1 MSLRARCSRLRM
13 GTSFLSI
20 LCLAVCLSPTLVSAQ
35 GTGGRILGRVS
46 DPSGAV
52 LATVKII
59 ATNDATGVTHD
70 TNSSDSGDYVFPD
83 LPVGTYSLT
92 FDLKGFK
99 KAVRHA
105 VTLDVNQV
113 ITLNMTLQLG
123 ATQEVVDVTSE
134 APLVETSSTQLGTVV
149 NDRAIVQLP
158 LNERDTYQFLSLQP
172 GVQSQVGADLY
183 YGGGS
188 TGSVSVNGGRGRA
201 NNFSVNGGD
210 ANDMFAN
217 LPTVQPSPDSVE
229 EFRILTN
236 GFDAEY
242 GRNSGSVVNVVTKSG
257 TNQFHGDL
265 YEFNRNRPLNAKGYL
280 DPTKEAFI
288 LNQFGATIGGPIK
301 KDRTFF
307 FGSYDGRRRI
317 RGVSSGTVSV
327 PSMLET
333 GGNFS
338 GTPYGAFSGGI
349 PSGTVGNPT
358 PNANLFV
365 AQVLD
370 GRMDHS
376 PGGQTCDAALGLAP
390 NGIAALPQQPVPTD
404 PTGKQLYIPW
414 SEVFP
419 NNVIPYP
426 CQDPVAADLMAKYVT
441 PYVPQAVNG
450 QLVTLGSE
458 RDRQDQG
465 TFRFDHRINDK
476 QNFSAYYYLTDETDF
491 NPFNTFQ
498 AAGANM
504 PGFGDTIKQRFQQ
517 YNLSHTWTISNS
529 LVNEARFTYMRE
541 AQGTFG
547 HSQHTDLV
555 TNSCTNPDI
564 QSFCF
569 TGTSDSSAVPSL
581 SRLGISPGLGPQREG
596 VPDIAISGGFTI
608 GNNFEGEIPQI
619 GNSFQWTDSITKVK
633 GNHTFKFGAD
643 ARRMRF
649 DQHLYFEVS
658 GYYNYFG
665 TGTNAVGFS
674 DQYAT
679 YLLGLPD
686 QYQQG
691 AAQVENVRETSIYT
705 FAQDSW
711 KLRPNLTLNYGL
723 RWEFNS
729 PLNDIGHHVQTFRAG
744 QNSTVYPC
752 QLSPYSQ
759 QYFANLGFPGE
770 DCNSAGVVPTGLVV
784 PGDKGIPPGLTQT
797 YYKAFAPRIGVAWS
811 PGKSGKTSFRAGWGM
826 FYNPIEQLVL
836 EQFSAE
842 PPFGGSTLI
851 FGTLFNTPFY
861 AQSNFQDPNAF
872 DLPNGQPGG
881 EFGGI
886 YNPKPNNPVDW
897 SIFRP
902 ILLFGEFQPHMRT
915 QYSDQYN
922 FTIQRE
928 LARNLVLQVGF
939 VGSQGHRL
947 LATTD
952 LNRSTP
958 QTCLDIIS
966 IAGANPS
973 NVTSFGSQASCGP
986 FLEDNQY
993 SVTVPAGFPG
1003 KTGAGFTLP
1012 NGTVLSNAT
1021 QQNVQFVGIRPYSSP
1036 NCNPATGVGCPP
1048 DQIPVF
1054 SNIFAQDTIANSSY
1068 NSLQFDLEK
1077 RFSNGLQMQAAY
1089 TYSKSLDQA
1098 SSFEDLLNPFN
1109 PRASRSLSLYDAR
1122 QRFVLS
1128 YVYQLPVPK
1137 YSGFKGQLLD
1147 GWEISGITQFQSGF
1161 PVHIQDGNDHELTSS
1176 IDFSA
1181 AGTPDLIA
1189 PFHKLDPRS
1198 SPNHLVFD
1206 PTSFADPALGNF
1218 GTAKRT
1224 ICCGPGLNNSDFSV
1238 QKGFPISETKRFEF
1252 RWDIFNIANHTHFFN
1267 IDANIT
1273 DGTNFGTAR
1282 KVADPRLMQLALK
1295 FYF

>member
-1 MSLRARCSRLRM
+1 MKVLLARLQLRCIVLVI
-13 GTSFLSI
+13 LSMMAAAG
-20 LCLAVCLSPTLVSAQ
+20 LLAQS
-35 GTGGRILGRVS
+35 TGGRIVGRVA
-46 DPSGAV
+46 DPTGAV
-52 LATVKII
+52 LSGVKVTL
-59 ATNDATGVTHD
+59 TNVATGVAHD
-70 TNSSDSGDYVFPD
+70 TSTNSSGE
-83 LPVGTYSLT
+83 YSFIEVTPGEYQIEFALA
-92 FDLKGFK
+92 GFK
-99 KAVRHA
+99 KNLQKSVTIEVNGV
-105 VTLDVNQV
+105 VTLN
-113 ITLNMTLQLG
+113 TTLQVG
-123 ATQEVVDVTSE
+123 GSQETVEVTSE
-134 APLVETSSTQLGTVV
+134 APLVDTTSTQLGTVV

-172 GVQSQVGADLY
+172 GVQSQVNADLY

-265 YEFNRNRPLNAKGYL
+265 YEFHRNRPLNAKNYL
-280 DPTKEAFI
+280 DPVKEPFI

-307 FGSYDGRRRI
+307 FGSYDGRRRVH
-317 RGVSSGTVSV
+317 GVSSGTVSV
-327 PSMLET
+327 PTLAET
-333 GGNFS
+333 TGDFS
-338 GTPYGAFSGGI
+338 ANGKFSGGI
-349 PSGTVGNPT
+349 TNP
-358 PNANLFV
+358 FV

-370 GRMDHS
+370 GR
-376 PGGQTCDAALGLAP
+376 PGCDAALGVASVA
-390 NGIAALPQQPVPTD
+390 GLPADPVS
-404 PTGKQLYIPW
+404 GQIPW
-414 SEVFP
+414 NSVFP
-419 NNVIPYP
+419 NSVIPSA
-426 CQDPVAADLMAKYVT
+426 CQDPVAADLMNQYVT
-441 PYVPQAVNG
+441 PYVGQAVNG
-450 QLVTLGSE
+450 KLVTVLSE
-458 RDRQDQG
+458 HDRQDQG

-491 NPFNTFQ
+491 NPFNNFQ
-498 AAGANM
+498 AAGANL

-517 YNLSHTWTISNS
+517 YNLSHSWTITNS
-529 LVNEARFTYMRE
+529 LINEARFTYMRE
-541 AQGTFG
+541 AQRTFG
-547 HSQHTDLV
+547 HSQHTNLV
-555 TNSCTNPDI
+555 TNSCKSSAAQP
-564 QSFCF
+564 FCF
-569 TGTSDSSAVPSL
+569 TGVSDSSAVPAL
-581 SRLGISPGLGPQREG
+581 PRLGITPGLGPNHEG

-608 GNNFEGEIPQI
+608 GNNFEGEIPQV
-619 GNSFQWTDSITKVK
+619 GNSFQWTDSITKVM

-649 DQHLYFEVS
+649 DQHLYFEVN
-658 GYYNYFG
+658 GYFNYFG
-665 TGTNAVGFS
+665 TGVNSVRSTDLYPN
-674 DQYAT
+674 

-691 AAQVENVRETSIYT
+691 AAQVENVRETSFYT

-711 KLRPNLTLNYGL
+711 KVRPNLTLNYGL

-752 QLSPYSQ
+752 QLSAYSV
-759 QYFANLGFPGE
+759 QYFRTQYGVANP
-770 DCNSAGVVPTGLVV
+770 DCNNTGVVPTGLVV
-784 PGDKGIPPGLTQT
+784 PGDKGVPSGLTQT
-797 YYKAFAPRIGVAWS
+797 YYNAFAPRIGIAWS
-811 PGKSGKTSFRAGWGM
+811 PGKSGKTSIRAGWGM

-851 FGTLFNTPFY
+851 FGTLFNTPYY
-861 AQSNFQDPNAF
+861 AQSNFQYPNAF
-872 DLPNGQPGG
+872 NPQGG
-881 EFGGI
+881 EFTGI
-886 YNPKPNNPVDW
+886 QNPKPGQPVDW
-897 SIFRP
+897 ASFRP

-928 LARNLVLQVGF
+928 LAKNLVLQLGY

-952 LNRSTP
+952 LNRATP
-958 QTCLDIIS
+958 QTCLDIMS
-966 IAGANPS
+966 IANAGG
-973 NVTSFGSQASCGP
+973 NVTSFNSPATCGP

-993 SVTVPAGFPG
+993 SVTVPNGFP
-1003 KTGAGFTLP
+1003 FHLP
-1012 NGTVLSNAT
+1012 NGQVVTGTGQTLN
-1021 QQNVQFVGIRPYSSP
+1021 FVGIRPYSSP
-1036 NCNPATGVGCPP
+1036 SCQLDGTTCPA

-1068 NSLQFDLEK
+1068 NSLQADLEK
-1077 RFSNGLQMQAAY
+1077 RFSNGLQFQAAY
-1089 TYSKSLDQA
+1089 TFSKSIDQA
-1098 SSFEDLLNPFN
+1098 SSFEDLINPFN

-1122 QRFVLS
+1122 HRFVLS
-1128 YVYQLPVPK
+1128 YYWELPVPK
-1137 YSGFKGQLLD
+1137 YSGFKGKVLD
-1147 GWEISGITQFQSGF
+1147 GWGVSGITQFQSGF
-1161 PVHIQDGNDHELTSS
+1161 PVHIQDGNDRELTSS

-1189 PFHKLDPRS
+1189 PFHQLDPRK

-1206 PTSFADPALGNF
+1206 PSSFSDNFLGRY
-1218 GTAKRT
+1218 GTARRT
-1224 ICCGPGLNNSDFSV
+1224 ICCGPGLNTSDISL
-1238 QKGFPISETKRFEF
+1238 QKEIPLSESKHFEF
-1252 RWDIFNIANHTHFFN
+1252 RWDVFNVANHTHFYN
-1267 IDANIT
+1267 VDGNIT
-1273 DGTNFGTAR
+1273 DGSNFGVAK
-1282 KVADPRLMQLALK
+1282 KVADPRLMQFALK
-1295 FYF
+1295 FYY

>member
-1 MSLRARCSRLRM
+1 MLGGFMPSLRARWTVM
-13 GTSFLSI
+13 
-20 LCLAVCLSPTLVSAQ
+20 CLEAVCLVVATCLCMSAPLFAQ
-35 GTGGRILGRVS
+35 STGGRILGRVA
-46 DPSGAV
+46 DPTGAV
-52 LATVKII
+52 LANVKVT
-59 ATNDATGVTHD
+59 ATNEATGVTRS
-70 TNSSDSGDYVFPD
+70 TQTSGGGDYAFPD
-83 LPVGTYSLT
+83 LPVGTYTLRFELT
-92 FDLKGFK
+92 GFK
-99 KAVRHA
+99 KDVRKSIA
-105 VTLDVNQV
+105 LDINQV
-113 ITLNMTLQLG
+113 ITLNMSMQLG
-123 ATQEVVDVTSE
+123 AMQETIDVTSE

-210 ANDMFAN
+210 ANDLFAN

-257 TNQFHGDL
+257 TNKVHGDL
-265 YEFNRNRPLNAKGYL
+265 YEFHRNRPLNAKGYL

-288 LNQFGATIGGPIK
+288 LNQFGATFGGPIK

-333 GGNFS
+333 GGD
-338 GTPYGAFSGGI
+338 FSGGSAFTGGI
-349 PSGTVGNPT
+349 PANIIGSPLPNP
-358 PNANLFV
+358 NYFV
-365 AQVLD
+365 ASVLD
-370 GRMDHS
+370 GRMDHTT
-376 PGGQTCDAALGLAP
+376 GQTCDQALFPGGGTVA
-390 NGIAALPQQPVPTD
+390 GLPQQPIPSD
-404 PTGKQLYIPW
+404 PTGQHLYIPW
-414 SEVFP
+414 AEVFP
-419 NNVIPYP
+419 NNKVPYA
-426 CQDPVAADLMAKYVT
+426 CQDPVAADLMTKYVT

-491 NPFNTFQ
+491 NPFNNFQ

-517 YNLSHTWTISNS
+517 YNLNHTWTITNS
-529 LVNEARFTYMRE
+529 LVNDARFTYMRE

-555 TNSCTNPDI
+555 TNSCTNAAI
-564 QSFCF
+564 TQFCF
-569 TGTSDSSAVPSL
+569 TGASDSSAVPTY
-581 SRLGISPGLGPQREG
+581 SRLGITPGLGPQREG

-608 GNNFEGEIPQI
+608 GNNFEGEIPQV
-619 GNSFQWTDSITKVK
+619 GNSFQWTDSITKVQ

-643 ARRMRF
+643 VRRMRF

-691 AAQVENVRETSIYT
+691 AAQVENVRETAIYT
-705 FAQDSW
+705 FVQDSW
-711 KLRPNLTLNYGL
+711 KIRPNLTLNYGL

-729 PLNDIGHHVQTFRAG
+729 PLNDIGHHVQTFRPG
-744 QNSTVYPC
+744 QNTTTYPC
-752 QLSPYSQ
+752 QLSSYSV
-759 QYFANLGFPGE
+759 QYFQNLGVPGATC
-770 DCNSAGVVPTGLVV
+770 DNTGVFPTGLVV
-784 PGDKGIPPGLTQT
+784 PGDKGVPSGLTQT
-797 YYKAFAPRIGVAWS
+797 YYKAIAPRIGIAWS

-861 AQSNFQDPNAF
+861 AQSQFQYPNAF

-928 LARNLVLQVGF
+928 LAKNLVLQLGF

-952 LNRSTP
+952 LNRATP
-958 QTCLDIIS
+958 QTCLDII
-966 IAGANPS
+966 ALANHNPN
-973 NVTSFGSQASCGP
+973 NVSSFFAPGSCGP

-993 SVTVPAGFPG
+993 TITLD
-1003 KTGAGFTLP
+1003 KTAPISTFHLP
-1012 NGTVLSNAT
+1012 NGTTHPVDGSTIN
-1021 QQNVQFVGIRPYSSP
+1021 FVGIRPYSSP
-1036 NCNPATGVGCPP
+1036 ACQLNGTNCTP

-1054 SNIFAQDTIANSSY
+1054 SNIFAQDTIANSAY
-1068 NSLQFDLEK
+1068 NSFQADLEK

-1089 TYSKSLDQA
+1089 TYSKSLDEA

-1109 PRASRSLSLYDAR
+1109 ARASRSLSLYDAR
-1122 QRFVLS
+1122 QRLVIS

-1137 YSGFKGQLLD
+1137 YSGVKGGVLD
-1147 GWEISGITQFQSGF
+1147 GWEVSGITQFQSGF

-1189 PFHKLDPRS
+1189 PFHKLDPRNT
-1198 SPNHLVFD
+1198 PTHLVFD
-1206 PTSFADPALGNF
+1206 PASFADPALGNF

-1224 ICCGPGLNNSDFSV
+1224 ICCGPGLNNSDVSL
-1238 QKGFPISETKRFEF
+1238 QKEIPVSESKHFEF
-1252 RWDIFNIANHTHFFN
+1252 RWDVFNVANHTHFFN
-1267 IDANIT
+1267 IDGNIT
-1273 DGTNFGTAR
+1273 DGANFGVAK
-1282 KVADPRLMQLALK
+1282 KVADPRLMQFALK

>member
-1 MSLRARCSRLRM
+1 MPSLRARW
-13 GTSFLSI
+13 TAV
-20 LCLAVCLSPTLVSAQ
+20 CLAVLTSLLLPTLMFAQ
-35 GTGGRILGRVS
+35 GTSGRILGRVS
-46 DPSGAV
+46 DPTGAV
-52 LATVKII
+52 IVNVKVTLVNE
-59 ATNDATGVTHD
+59 ATNVSRDART
-70 TNSSDSGDYVFPD
+70 SASGDYDFVEV
-83 LPVGTYSLT
+83 PVGTYRLE
-92 FDLKGFK
+92 FDLTGFK
-99 KAVRHA
+99 KNIRRA
-105 VTLDVNQV
+105 VTLDLNQV

-123 ATQEVVDVTSE
+123 ESREIVDVTSE

-183 YGGGS
+183 FGGGS

-210 ANDMFAN
+210 ANDLFAN

-242 GRNSGSVVNVVTKSG
+242 GRNSGSVVNLVTKSG
-257 TNQFHGDL
+257 TNAIHGDL
-265 YEFNRNRPLNAKGYL
+265 YEFHRNRPLNAKGYL

-317 RGVSSGTVSV
+317 RGVSSGLVSV
-327 PSMLET
+327 PSMAET
-333 GGNFS
+333 GGVFS
-338 GTPYGAFSGGI
+338 GAFGGNLTNPFVGAVLQGRPGCSQAIATNGGSI
-349 PSGTVGNPT
+349 PDPTNAALYPT
-358 PNANLFV
+358 PWTTLFPQDTNGNTTIPV
-365 AQVLD
+365 A
-370 GRMDHS
+370 
-376 PGGQTCDAALGLAP
+376 
-390 NGIAALPQQPVPTD
+390 
-404 PTGKQLYIPW
+404 
-414 SEVFP
+414 
-419 NNVIPYP
+419 
-426 CQDPVAADLMAKYVT
+426 CQDPVAADLMNQYVT

-465 TFRFDHRINDK
+465 TIRFDHRINDK

-498 AAGANM
+498 AAGANL

-555 TNSCTNPDI
+555 KNSCKSAAAIPV
-564 QSFCF
+564 CF
-569 TGTSDSSAVPSL
+569 TGVSDSSAVNNLALP
-581 SRLGISPGLGPQREG
+581 RLGITPGLGPQREG

-608 GNNFEGEIPQI
+608 GNNFEGEIPQV
-619 GNSFQWTDSITKVK
+619 GNSFQWTDSITKVH

-643 ARRMRF
+643 VRRMRF

-665 TGTNAVGFS
+665 TGVNTTGFS
-674 DQYAT
+674 DLYPD

-691 AAQVENVRETSIYT
+691 AAQVENVRATALYT

-711 KLRPNLTLNYGL
+711 KIRPNLTLNYGL
-723 RWEFNS
+723 RWELNT
-729 PLNDIGHHVQTFRAG
+729 PLTDIGHHVQTFRPG
-744 QNSTVYPC
+744 QNTTTYPC
-752 QLSPYSQ
+752 QLSQYSIT
-759 QYFANLGFPGE
+759 YFQNLSPPVPNPTC
-770 DCNSAGVVPTGLVV
+770 DNTGVFPTGLVV
-784 PGDKGIPPGLTQT
+784 PGDKGVPAGLTQT
-797 YYKAFAPRIGVAWS
+797 YYNAFAPRIGIAWS
-811 PGKSGKTSFRAGWGM
+811 PGKSGKTSIRAGWGM

-861 AQSNFQDPNAF
+861 AQSNFQYPNAF
-872 DLPNGQPGG
+872 NPQGG
-881 EFGGI
+881 EFTGI
-886 YNPKPNNPVDW
+886 QNPKPNQPVDW

-902 ILLFGEFQPHMRT
+902 NLLFGEFQPHMRT

-922 FTIQRE
+922 FTIQHE

-958 QTCLDIIS
+958 ATCLDT
-966 IAGANPS
+966 IALSHHNAN
-973 NVTSFGSQASCGP
+973 NVTSFGSQFNCGP
-986 FLEDNQY
+986 FLEDSFY
-993 SVTVPAGFPG
+993 TITLDPTVASDPTNPISTFH
-1003 KTGAGFTLP
+1003 LP
-1012 NGTVLSNAT
+1012 NGTTHALDGSTIN
-1021 QQNVQFVGIRPYSSP
+1021 FVGLRPYSSP
-1036 NCNPATGVGCPP
+1036 SCQLNGTGCPP
-1048 DQIPVF
+1048 DGIPVF

-1068 NSLQFDLEK
+1068 NSFQADLEK

-1089 TYSKSLDQA
+1089 TFSKSMDQA

-1109 PRASRSLSLYDAR
+1109 PRASRSLSLFDAR
-1122 QRFVLS
+1122 QRLVIS

-1137 YSGFKGQLLD
+1137 YSGVKGQVLD
-1147 GWEISGITQFQSGF
+1147 GWEVSGITQFQSGF
-1161 PVHIQDGNDHELTSS
+1161 PVHIQDGNDSELTSS

-1189 PFHKLDPRS
+1189 PFQKSDPRK
-1198 SPNHLVFD
+1198 LVPCFQSTTGQLCRYAFA
-1206 PTSFADPALGNF
+1206 PSSFANPALGNF
-1218 GTAKRT
+1218 GTARRT
-1224 ICCGPGLNNSDFSV
+1224 ICCGPGLNNSDFSI
-1238 QKGFPISETKRFEF
+1238 QKEFPLSETKHFEF
-1252 RWDIFNIANHTHFFN
+1252 RWDIFNIFNHTHFFN
-1267 IDANIT
+1267 IDGNIT
-1273 DGTNFGTAR
+1273 DGSNFGTAR
-1282 KVADPRLMQLALK
+1282 KVADPRLMQVALK

>member
-1 MSLRARCSRLRM
+1 MPSLRARWTRM
-13 GTSFLSI
+13 
-20 LCLAVCLSPTLVSAQ
+20 CLETVCLTVLISLFLPAFLSAQ
-35 GTGGRILGRVS
+35 GTAGRILGRVS

-52 LATVKII
+52 VANVKVSLINEG
-59 ATNDATGVTHD
+59 TNVSRDAL
-70 TNSSDSGDYVFPD
+70 TNGEGDYDFIEV
-83 LPVGTYSLT
+83 PVGTYRLE
-92 FDLKGFK
+92 FDLTGFK
-99 KAVRHA
+99 KNVRHA
-105 VTLDVNQV
+105 VNLDVNQV
-113 ITLNMTLQLG
+113 VTLNMTLQLG
-123 ATQEVVDVTSE
+123 ESKEIVDVTSE
-134 APLVETSSTQLGTVV
+134 APLVETTSTQLGTVV

-236 GFDAEY
+236 GFDAEF

-257 TNQFHGDL
+257 TNQLHGDL
-265 YEFNRNRPLNAKGYL
+265 YEFHRNRPLNAKGYL
-280 DPTKEAFI
+280 DPSKGAFI
-288 LNQFGATIGGPIK
+288 LNQFGATLGGPIK
-301 KDRTFF
+301 KDRTFV

-327 PSMLET
+327 PSMGET
-333 GGNFS
+333 AGD
-338 GTPYGAFSGGI
+338 FSGGLSSFGQFTGGI
-349 PSGTVGNPT
+349 PTITSGSPD
-358 PNANLFV
+358 PNFFV

-370 GRMDHS
+370 GRAN
-376 PGGQTCDAALGLAP
+376 PTTLQTCDAALFPGGGTIAGLA
-390 NGIAALPQQPVPTD
+390 QQPNPSAG
-404 PTGKQLYIPW
+404 PNSFYIPW

-419 NNVIPYP
+419 TNVIPSA
-426 CQDPVAADLMAKYVT
+426 CQDPVAADLMNHYVT

-465 TFRFDHRINDK
+465 TVRFDHRINDK

-491 NPFNTFQ
+491 SPFNTFQ

-541 AQGTFG
+541 AQRTFG

-555 TNSCTNPDI
+555 TNSCTDPAVKP
-564 QSFCF
+564 FCF
-569 TGTSDSSAVPSL
+569 TGVSDSSAVSNLGL
-581 SRLGISPGLGPQREG
+581 SRIGITPGLGPNREG
-596 VPDIAISGGFTI
+596 VPDVAISGGFTI
-608 GNNFEGEIPQI
+608 GNNFEGEIPQV
-619 GNSFQWTDSITKVK
+619 GNSFQWTDSITKVR

-643 ARRMRF
+643 VRRMRF
-649 DQHLYFEVS
+649 DQNLYFEVS

-691 AAQVENVRETSIYT
+691 AAQVENVRATSLYT

-711 KLRPNLTLNYGL
+711 KIRPNLTLNYGL

-729 PLNDIGHHVQTFRAG
+729 PLTDIGHHVQTFRPG
-744 QNSTVYPC
+744 QQTSVYPC
-752 QLSPYSQ
+752 QISPYGAS
-759 QYFANLGFPGE
+759 LIGTT
-770 DCNSAGVVPTGLVV
+770 DCTSVFPTGELV
-784 PGDKGIPPGLTQT
+784 PGDKGVPAGLTQT
-797 YYKAFAPRIGVAWS
+797 YYKAFAPRVGIAWS

-851 FGTLFNTPFY
+851 FGTLFNTPYY
-861 AQSNFQDPNAF
+861 AQSNFQYPNAF
-872 DLPNGQPGG
+872 NPQGG
-881 EFGGI
+881 EFTGI
-886 YNPKPNNPVDW
+886 QQPKPGSPVDW

-922 FTIQRE
+922 FTIQHE

-952 LNRSTP
+952 LNRATP
-958 QTCLDIIS
+958 QTCLDINAVAN
-966 IAGANPS
+966 AGGTVSA
-973 NVTSFGSQASCGP
+973 TCGP
-986 FLEDNQY
+986 FLEDGPY
-993 SVTVPAGFPG
+993 TVTLPASNGTVLPNGFH
-1003 KTGAGFTLP
+1003 LP
-1012 NGTVLSNAT
+1012 NGTTVAAAGQTLH
-1021 QQNVQFVGIRPYSSP
+1021 FVGLRPYSSP
-1036 NCNPATGVGCPP
+1036 ACQLDGTNCPP
-1048 DQIPVF
+1048 DGTPVF
-1054 SNIFAQDTIANSSY
+1054 SNIFAEDTIANSAY
-1068 NSLQFDLEK
+1068 NSFQVDLEK

-1089 TYSKSLDQA
+1089 TFSKSMDQA

-1109 PRASRSLSLYDAR
+1109 ARASRSLSLFDAR
-1122 QRFVLS
+1122 QRLVIS

-1137 YSGFKGQLLD
+1137 YSGLKGQLLD
-1147 GWEISGITQFQSGF
+1147 GWEVSGITQFQSGF
-1161 PVHIQDGNDHELTSS
+1161 PVHIQDGNDNELTSS

-1189 PFHKLDPRS
+1189 PFHKLDPRQS
-1198 SPNHLVFD
+1198 SNHLVFD

-1218 GTAKRT
+1218 GTARRT

-1238 QKGFPISETKRFEF
+1238 QKEFPLSETKHFEF
-1252 RWDIFNIANHTHFFN
+1252 RWDIFNIFNHTHFFN
-1267 IDANIT
+1267 IDGNIT
-1273 DGTNFGTAR
+1273 DGSNFGTAR
-1282 KVADPRLMQLALK
+1282 KVADPRLMQVALK

>member
-1 MSLRARCSRLRM
+1 MPSQPARWSQLCLRSTSLTAMYLRALGRALAA
-13 GTSFLSI
+13 
-20 LCLAVCLSPTLVSAQ
+20 CLLLSPMLSAQ
-35 GTGGRILGRVS
+35 STGGRILGRIA

-52 LATVKII
+52 LAGVKIT
-59 ATNDATGVTHD
+59 ATNEATGVSRD
-70 TNSSDSGDYVFPD
+70 TLANDSGDYVYPD
-83 LPVGTYSLT
+83 LPVGTYTLS
-92 FDLKGFK
+92 FDLTGFK
-99 KAVRHA
+99 KAVRRSIA
-105 VTLDVNQV
+105 LDVNQV
-113 ITLNMTLQLG
+113 ITLNLTMQLG
-123 ATQEVVDVTSE
+123 EQKEIVDVTSE

-280 DPTKEAFI
+280 DPTKAPFI
-288 LNQFGATIGGPIK
+288 LNQFGATAGGPIK

-307 FGSYDGRRRI
+307 FASYDGRRRI
-317 RGVSSGTVSV
+317 HGVSSGTVTL
-327 PSMLET
+327 PTAAEAT
-333 GGNFS
+333 GD
-338 GTPYGAFSGGI
+338 FSGGGQALANSLSSGLNFPKQISDQKVGEVLSKRPGCLAAIQTQNPGVAGVNSGDFYGAHLQDPKNPNSPVVPGIFSVTAPGLPNSGLDNQI
-349 PSGTVGNPT
+349 PG
-358 PNANLFV
+358 AC
-365 AQVLD
+365 
-370 GRMDHS
+370 M
-376 PGGQTCDAALGLAP
+376 
-390 NGIAALPQQPVPTD
+390 
-404 PTGKQLYIPW
+404 
-414 SEVFP
+414 
-419 NNVIPYP
+419 
-426 CQDPVAADLMAKYVT
+426 DPVAVDLMNHYVS
-441 PYVPQAVNG
+441 PYIPQAVNG
-450 QLVTLGSE
+450 SFVSVLPE
-458 RDRQDQG
+458 RDRQDQV

-476 QNFSAYYYLTDETDF
+476 QNFSAYYYFTDETDF
-491 NPFNTFQ
+491 NPFNNFQ
-498 AAGANM
+498 AAGANL

-517 YNLSHTWTISNS
+517 YNLSHSWTINNS
-529 LVNEARFTYMRE
+529 TVNEARFNYMRE
-541 AQGTFG
+541 AQRTFG
-547 HSQHTDLV
+547 HSQHTNLV
-555 TNSCTNPDI
+555 TNSCSSPAA
-564 QSFCF
+564 QPYCF
-569 TGTSDSSAVPSL
+569 TGVSDSSGIPSL
-581 SRLGISPGLGPQREG
+581 PKLGITPGLGPNREG
-596 VPDIAISGGFTI
+596 VPDVNISGGFVI
-608 GNNFEGEIPQI
+608 GNNFEGEIPQV
-619 GNSFQWTDSITKVK
+619 GNSFQWTDSLTKVS

-649 DQHLYFEVS
+649 DQTLYFEVS

-665 TGTNAVGFS
+665 TGINTPGYS
-674 DQYAT
+674 DLYPD

-691 AAQVENVRETSIYT
+691 SAQAENVRATSFYT

-711 KLRPNLTLNYGL
+711 KIRPNLTLNYGI

-729 PLNDIGHHVQTFRAG
+729 PLTDIGRHVQTFRPG
-744 QNSTVYPC
+744 QQTSTYPC
-752 QLSPYSQ
+752 QISPYGAS
-759 QYFANLGFPGE
+759 LIGTT
-770 DCNSAGVVPTGLVV
+770 DCTSVFPTGLVV
-784 PGDKGIPPGLTQT
+784 PGDKGVPGGLTQT
-797 YYKAFAPRIGVAWS
+797 YYKAFAPRIGIAWS

-842 PPFGGSTLI
+842 PPFGGSTLL
-851 FGTLFNTPFY
+851 FSPFFNTPFY
-861 AQSNFQDPNAF
+861 SQAGSQLPNAF
-872 DLPNGQPGG
+872 NPQGG
-881 EFGGI
+881 EFTGI
-886 YNPKPNNPVDW
+886 QNPKPNNPVDW

-928 LARNLVLQVGF
+928 LVRDLVLQVGF

-952 LNRSTP
+952 LNRATP
-958 QTCLDIIS
+958 QTCLDIMS
-966 IAGANPS
+966 IANASPGNVMSYNAPAN
-973 NVTSFGSQASCGP
+973 CGP

-993 SVTVPAGFPG
+993 SVIVPNGFS
-1003 KTGAGFTLP
+1003 FHLP
-1012 NGTVLSNAT
+1012 NGQTVAGTGQTL
-1021 QQNVQFVGIRPYSSP
+1021 QFVGLRPYSSP
-1036 NCNPATGVGCPP
+1036 ACQLDGTNCPLDGTA
-1048 DQIPVF
+1048 VF
-1054 SNIFAQDTIANSSY
+1054 SNIFAQDTIANSAY
-1068 NSLQFDLEK
+1068 NSFQVDLEK

-1089 TYSKSLDQA
+1089 TYSKSIDQA

-1109 PRASRSLSLYDAR
+1109 PRASRSLSLFDAR
-1122 QRFVLS
+1122 QRFVIS

-1137 YSGFKGQLLD
+1137 YSGAKGLILD
-1147 GWEISGITQFQSGF
+1147 GWEVSGITQFQSGF
-1161 PVHIQDGNDHELTSS
+1161 PVHIQDGNDNELTSS

-1189 PFHKLDPRS
+1189 PFHKLDPRKS
-1198 SPNHLVFD
+1198 TNHLVFD
-1206 PTSFADPALGNF
+1206 PASFADPALGNF
-1218 GTAKRT
+1218 GTARRT
-1224 ICCGPGLNNSDFSV
+1224 ICCGPGLNNSDVSL
-1238 QKGFPISETKRFEF
+1238 QKELPISESKRFEF
-1252 RWDIFNIANHTHFFN
+1252 RWDVFNVANHTHFFN
-1267 IDANIT
+1267 IDGNIT
-1273 DGTNFGTAR
+1273 DGANFGIAR

>member
-1 MSLRARCSRLRM
+1 MPSLRARWTGVCLKRV
-13 GTSFLSI
+13 
-20 LCLAVCLSPTLVSAQ
+20 CLAVAICLSLPTLLLAQ
-35 GTGGRILGRVS
+35 GTTGRVLGRVA
-46 DPSGAV
+46 DPTGAV
-52 LATVKII
+52 LAGVKVTLVNEGTNISRDA
-59 ATNDATGVTHD
+59 ATNE
-70 TNSSDSGDYVFPD
+70 SGDYDFVQI
-83 LPVGTYSLT
+83 PVGTYRLE
-92 FDLKGFK
+92 FDLTGFK
-99 KAVRHA
+99 KNVRRD

-113 ITLNMTLQLG
+113 ITLNMTMQLG

-257 TNQFHGDL
+257 TNQIHGDL
-265 YEFNRNRPLNAKGYL
+265 YEFHRNRPLNAKAYL
-280 DPTKEAFI
+280 DPTKGAFI

-317 RGVSSGTVSV
+317 RGVSSGSVSV
-327 PSMLET
+327 PTLAETTGDFSAGSFT
-333 GGNFS
+333 GG
-338 GTPYGAFSGGI
+338 I
-349 PSGTVGNPT
+349 
-358 PNANLFV
+358 ANTFV
-365 AQVLD
+365 AKVLD
-370 GRMDHS
+370 GR
-376 PGGQTCDAALGLAP
+376 PGCDAALGLP
-390 NGIAALPQQPVPTD
+390 SGGIAALPVD
-404 PTGKQLYIPW
+404 PNTGKIPW
-414 SEVFP
+414 SGPTGVFP
-419 NNVIPYP
+419 NSVIPTS
-426 CQDPVAADLMAKYVT
+426 CQDPVAADLMNQYVT
-441 PYVPQAVNG
+441 PYVPQAING
-450 QLVTLGSE
+450 QLVTVGSE

-555 TNSCTNPDI
+555 TNSCKSAAAKP
-564 QSFCF
+564 FCF
-569 TGTSDSSAVPSL
+569 TGVSDSSAVPSL
-581 SRLGISPGLGPQREG
+581 PKLGITPGLGPQREG

-608 GNNFEGEIPQI
+608 GNNFEGEIPQV
-619 GNSFQWTDSITKVK
+619 GNSFQWTDNITKVK

-643 ARRMRF
+643 VRRMRF
-649 DQHLYFEVS
+649 DQHLYFEVN

-665 TGTNAVGFS
+665 TGVNKTGFS
-674 DQYAT
+674 DLYPD

-691 AAQVENVRETSIYT
+691 AAQVENVRATSFYT

-711 KLRPNLTLNYGL
+711 KIRPNLTLNYGL

-729 PLNDIGHHVQTFRAG
+729 PLTDIGHHVQTFRPG
-744 QNSTVYPC
+744 QNTTVYPC
-752 QLSPYSQ
+752 QISPYGASLIGTTNCTSV
-759 QYFANLGFPGE
+759 F
-770 DCNSAGVVPTGLVV
+770 PTGEVV
-784 PGDKGIPPGLTQT
+784 PGDKGVPAGLTQT
-797 YYKAFAPRIGVAWS
+797 YYKAFAPRIGIAWS

-851 FGTLFNTPFY
+851 FGTLFNTPYY
-861 AQSNFQDPNAF
+861 AQSNFQFPNAF
-872 DLPNGQPGG
+872 NPQGG
-881 EFGGI
+881 EFTGI
-886 YNPKPNNPVDW
+886 QQPKPGSPVDW

-928 LARNLVLQVGF
+928 LAKDLVLQIGY

-952 LNRSTP
+952 LNRATP
-958 QTCLDIIS
+958 QTCLDIN
-966 IAGANPS
+966 AVATAPG
-973 NVTSFGSQASCGP
+973 GSVSSTCGP
-986 FLEDNQY
+986 FLEDGPY
-993 SVTVPAGFPG
+993 TVTLPASNGSALPNGFH
-1003 KTGAGFTLP
+1003 LP
-1012 NGTVLSNAT
+1012 NGTTVNAAGQT
-1021 QQNVQFVGIRPYSSP
+1021 LHFVGLRPYSSP
-1036 NCNPATGVGCPP
+1036 SCQLDGTNCPP
-1048 DQIPVF
+1048 DGTPVF
-1054 SNIFAQDTIANSSY
+1054 SNVFAQDTIANSSY
-1068 NSLQFDLEK
+1068 NSFQADLEK

-1089 TYSKSLDQA
+1089 TFSKSMDQA
-1098 SSFEDLLNPFN
+1098 SSFEDLINPFN
-1109 PRASRSLSLYDAR
+1109 PRASRSLSLFDAR
-1122 QRFVLS
+1122 QRLVIS

-1137 YSGFKGQLLD
+1137 YSGLKGQVLD
-1147 GWEISGITQFQSGF
+1147 GWEVSGITQFQSGF
-1161 PVHIQDGNDHELTSS
+1161 PVHIQDGNDRELTSS

-1198 SPNHLVFD
+1198 SANHLVFD
-1206 PTSFADPALGNF
+1206 PASFADPALGHF
-1218 GTAKRT
+1218 GTARRT
-1224 ICCGPGLNNSDFSV
+1224 ICCGPGLNNWDMSL
-1238 QKGFPISETKRFEF
+1238 QKEIPISESKHFEF
-1252 RWDIFNIANHTHFFN
+1252 RWDVFNLANHTHFYN
-1267 IDANIT
+1267 IDGNIT
-1273 DGTNFGTAR
+1273 DGANFGIAK
-1282 KVADPRLMQLALK
+1282 KVADPRLMQFALK

>member
-1 MSLRARCSRLRM
+1 MLSLRARWSMICLETVSLAVAI
-13 GTSFLSI
+13 S
-20 LCLAVCLSPTLVSAQ
+20 LCLPTLLSAQ
-35 GTGGRILGRVS
+35 GTAGRILGRVA
-46 DPSGAV
+46 DPTGAV
-52 LATVKII
+52 LAGVKVTLVSE
-59 ATNDATGVTHD
+59 ATNVSRD
-70 TNSSDSGDYVFPD
+70 TQTNGSGDYDFVEV
-83 LPVGTYSLT
+83 PVGTYRLE
-92 FDLKGFK
+92 FDLTGFK
-99 KAVRHA
+99 KNVRHS

-113 ITLNMTLQLG
+113 VTLNMTMQLG
-123 ATQEVVDVTSE
+123 ESKEIVDVTSE

-183 YGGGS
+183 YGGSS

-257 TNQFHGDL
+257 TNQLHGDL
-265 YEFNRNRPLNAKGYL
+265 YEFHRNRPLNAKGYL
-280 DPTKEAFI
+280 DTTKEAFI
-288 LNQFGATIGGPIK
+288 LNQFGATLGGPIK

-327 PSMLET
+327 PTMAET
-333 GGNFS
+333 AGDFS
-338 GTPYGAFSGGI
+338 AGSPFSGGI
-349 PSGTVGNPT
+349 TN
-358 PNANLFV
+358 NFV

-370 GRMDHS
+370 GRA
-376 PGGQTCDAALGLAP
+376 GCDAAVAKLGVSTP
-390 NGIAALPQQPVPTD
+390 IASLPTNSSGQ
-404 PTGKQLYIPW
+404 IPW
-414 SEVFP
+414 ASVFP
-419 NNVIPYP
+419 TNVVPSA
-426 CQDPVAADLMAKYVT
+426 CQDPVAADLMNHYVT
-441 PYVPQAVNG
+441 PYVSQGSNG
-450 QLVTLGSE
+450 SLVTVLSE

-465 TFRFDHRINDK
+465 TFRFDHRINEK

-498 AAGANM
+498 AAGANL

-517 YNLSHTWTISNS
+517 YNLSHTWTITNS

-555 TNSCTNPDI
+555 TNSCTTAAAKPY
-564 QSFCF
+564 CF
-569 TGTSDSSAVPSL
+569 TGVSDSTAISSLGL
-581 SRLGISPGLGPQREG
+581 SRVGITPGLGPNREG
-596 VPDIAISGGFTI
+596 VPDVAISGGFTL
-608 GNNFEGEIPQI
+608 GNNFEGEIPQV
-619 GNSFQWTDSITKVK
+619 GNSFQWTDSITKVR

-665 TGTNAVGFS
+665 TGVNTTGFS
-674 DQYAT
+674 DLYPD

-691 AAQVENVRETSIYT
+691 AAQVENVRATSFYT

-711 KLRPNLTLNYGL
+711 KIRPNLTLNYGV

-729 PLNDIGHHVQTFRAG
+729 PLTDIGHHVQTFRPG
-744 QNSTVYPC
+744 QNTTTYPC
-752 QLSPYSQ
+752 QLSPYSV
-759 QYFANLGFPGE
+759 QYFQNLGFPNA
-770 DCNSAGVVPTGLVV
+770 DCNNTGVFPTGLVV
-784 PGDKGIPPGLTQT
+784 PGDKGVPAGLTQT
-797 YYKAFAPRIGVAWS
+797 YYKAFAPRIGIAWS
-811 PGKSGKTSFRAGWGM
+811 PGKSGKTSIRAGWGM

-851 FGTLFNTPFY
+851 FGTFFNTPFY
-861 AQSNFQDPNAF
+861 AQGNFQYPNAF
-872 DLPNGQPGG
+872 NPQGG
-881 EFGGI
+881 EFTGI
-886 YNPKPNNPVDW
+886 QNPKPGQPVDW
-897 SIFRP
+897 SLFRP
-902 ILLFGEFQPHMRT
+902 NLLFGEFQPHMRT

-928 LARNLVLQVGF
+928 LAKDLVLQVGF

-952 LNRSTP
+952 LNRATP

-966 IAGANPS
+966 IANANPA

-993 SVTVPAGFPG
+993 TVTVPAGFN
-1003 KTGAGFTLP
+1003 FHLP
-1012 NGTVLSNAT
+1012 NGQTLPGTGQTIN
-1021 QQNVQFVGIRPYSSP
+1021 FVGIRPYSSP
-1036 NCNPATGVGCPP
+1036 ACQLDGTTCTP

-1068 NSLQFDLEK
+1068 NSFQADLEK
-1077 RFSNGLQMQAAY
+1077 RFSHGLQLQAAY
-1089 TYSKSLDQA
+1089 TYSKSMDQA
-1098 SSFEDLLNPFN
+1098 SSFEDLINPFN
-1109 PRASRSLSLYDAR
+1109 PRASRSLSLFDAR

-1137 YSGFKGQLLD
+1137 YSGLKGAVLD
-1147 GWEISGITQFQSGF
+1147 GWEVSGITQFQSGF
-1161 PVHIQDGNDHELTSS
+1161 PVHIQDGNDVELTSS

-1189 PFHKLDPRS
+1189 PFHKLDPRQS
-1198 SPNHLVFD
+1198 SNHLVFD
-1206 PTSFADPALGNF
+1206 PASFSDNFLGRY
-1218 GTAKRT
+1218 GTARRT

-1238 QKGFPISETKRFEF
+1238 QKEIPISESKRFEF
-1252 RWDIFNIANHTHFFN
+1252 RWDIFNVANHTHFFN
-1267 IDANIT
+1267 IDGNIT
-1273 DGTNFGTAR
+1273 DGANFGTAR
-1282 KVADPRLMQLALK
+1282 KVADPRLMQFALK

>member
-1 MSLRARCSRLRM
+1 MPSPRARWCVV
-13 GTSFLSI
+13 
-20 LCLAVCLSPTLVSAQ
+20 CLAVAVVVFLPVSLSAQ
-35 GTGGRILGRVS
+35 GTSGRILGRIA
-46 DPSGAV
+46 DPTGAV
-52 LATVKII
+52 LSGAKVT
-59 ATNDATGVTHD
+59 ASNDATGVSHD
-70 TNSSDSGDYVFPD
+70 ARSNDSGDYVFPD
-83 LPVGTYSLT
+83 LPVGTYTLT
-92 FDLKGFK
+92 FDLTGFK
-99 KAVRHA
+99 KAVRHGIA
-105 VTLDVNQV
+105 LDVNQV
-113 ITLNMTLQLG
+113 ITLNMTMQLG
-123 ATQEVVDVTSE
+123 TTQEVVDVTSE

-183 YGGGS
+183 YGGSS

-229 EFRILTN
+229 EFRVLTN

-257 TNQFHGDL
+257 TNQVHGDL
-265 YEFNRNRPLNAKGYL
+265 YEFHRNRPLNAKGYL
-280 DPTKEAFI
+280 DPSKEAFI

-307 FGSYDGRRRI
+307 FASYDGRRRI

-327 PSMLET
+327 PTMGET
-333 GGNFS
+333 AGDFS
-338 GTPYGAFSGGI
+338 GMSYGAFTGGI
-349 PSGTVGNPT
+349 PSGTVGNST

-370 GRMDHS
+370 GRMDHTT
-376 PGGQTCDAALGLAP
+376 GQTCDAALGLPA
-390 NGIAALPQQPVPTD
+390 NGIAALPQQPVPSDT
-404 PTGKQLYIPW
+404 TGQHLYIPW

-419 NNVIPYP
+419 NNAIPYP
-426 CQDPVAADLMAKYVT
+426 CQDPVAADLMSRYVT
-441 PYVPQAVNG
+441 PYVPQAING

-547 HSQHTDLV
+547 HSQQTDLV
-555 TNSCTNPDI
+555 TNSCTNAAAKPY
-564 QSFCF
+564 CF
-569 TGTSDSSAVPSL
+569 TGLSDSTAVSSIPNL
-581 SRLGISPGLGPQREG
+581 SRIGITPGLGPQREG
-596 VPDIAISGGFTI
+596 VPDVAVSGGFTI
-608 GNNFEGEIPQI
+608 GNNFEGEIPQV

-633 GNHTFKFGAD
+633 GNHTLKFGAD

-665 TGTNAVGFS
+665 TGVNAVGFS

-691 AAQVENVRETSIYT
+691 AAQVENVRETSFYT

-711 KLRPNLTLNYGL
+711 KIRPNLTLNYGL

-729 PLNDIGHHVQTFRAG
+729 PLNDIGHHVQTFRPG
-744 QNSTVYPC
+744 QSTTVYPC
-752 QLSPYSQ
+752 QLSQYSQ
-759 QYFANLGFPGE
+759 QYFTNLGFPGE
-770 DCNSAGVVPTGLVV
+770 DCNSAGVFPTGLVV

-797 YYKAFAPRIGVAWS
+797 YYKALAPRIGIAWS

-861 AQSNFQDPNAF
+861 AQSNFQYPNAF
-872 DLPNGQPGG
+872 NPQGG
-881 EFGGI
+881 EFTGI
-886 YNPKPNNPVDW
+886 QNPKPNQPVDW

-902 ILLFGEFQPHMRT
+902 ILLFGEFQPNMRT

-922 FTIQRE
+922 LTLQRE
-928 LARNLVLQVGF
+928 LARNLVLSLGY

-952 LNRSTP
+952 LNRATP

-966 IAGANPS
+966 IANANPG
-973 NVTSFGSQASCGP
+973 NVMSFGAPASCGP

-993 SVTVPAGFPG
+993 AITVPNGFNFHMPSGQTVAG
-1003 KTGAGFTLP
+1003 TGQ
-1012 NGTVLSNAT
+1012 SI
-1021 QQNVQFVGIRPYSSP
+1021 QFVGIRPYSSP
-1036 NCNPATGVGCPP
+1036 NCNSATGTGCPP

-1068 NSLQFDLEK
+1068 NSFQANLEK
-1077 RFSNGLQMQAAY
+1077 RFSNGLQLQAAY
-1089 TYSKSLDQA
+1089 TFSKSLDQA

-1122 QRFVLS
+1122 QRFVVS
-1128 YVYQLPVPK
+1128 YDYELPIPK
-1137 YSGFKGQLLD
+1137 YDGFKGKLLD
-1147 GWEISGITQFQSGF
+1147 GWAVSGITQFQSGF

-1189 PFHKLDPRS
+1189 PFHKLDPRKT
-1198 SPNHLVFD
+1198 PNHLVFD

-1238 QKGFPISETKRFEF
+1238 QKEIAVTESKHFEF
-1252 RWDIFNIANHTHFFN
+1252 RWDVFNLANHTHFFN
-1267 IDANIT
+1267 IDGNIT
-1273 DGTNFGTAR
+1273 DGNNFGIAK
-1282 KVADPRLMQLALK
+1282 KVADPRLMQAALK

>member
-1 MSLRARCSRLRM
+1 MVVLFCL
-13 GTSFLSI
+13 LS
-20 LCLAVCLSPTLVSAQ
+20 STLIAQ
-35 GTGGRILGRVS
+35 STGGRILGRVA
-46 DPSGAV
+46 DPTGAV
-52 LATVKII
+52 LANVKV
-59 ATNDATGVTHD
+59 TLVNEATGVSRETQ
-70 TNSSDSGDYVFPD
+70 TNDSGDYGFPEV
-83 LPVGTYSLT
+83 PVGTYRLE
-92 FDLKGFK
+92 FDRTGFK
-99 KAVRHA
+99 KNVRKGVAVD
-105 VTLDVNQV
+105 LNQV
-113 ITLNMTLQLG
+113 ITLNMTMQVG
-123 ATQEVVDVTSE
+123 EAKEVVEVTTE

-149 NDRAIVQLP
+149 NERAMVQLP

-183 YGGGS
+183 YGGSS

-210 ANDMFAN
+210 ANDLFAN
-217 LPTVQPSPDSVE
+217 LPTIQPSPDSVE

-242 GRNSGSVVNVVTKSG
+242 GRNSGSVVNLVTKSG
-257 TNQFHGDL
+257 TNQIHGDL
-265 YEFNRNRPLNAKGYL
+265 YEFHRNRPLNAKGYL

-288 LNQFGATIGGPIK
+288 LNQFGATLGGPIN

-317 RGVSSGTVSV
+317 RGVSSGTVTV
-327 PSMLET
+327 PSMAET
-333 GGNFS
+333 GGDFS
-338 GTPYGAFSGGI
+338 AGSPFAGGI
-349 PSGTVGNPT
+349 TN
-358 PNANLFV
+358 NFV

-370 GRMDHS
+370 GR
-376 PGGQTCDAALGLAP
+376 PGCDAAVTALGVTTP
-390 NGIAALPQQPVPTD
+390 IASLPTD
-404 PTGKQLYIPW
+404 SSGKIPW
-414 SEVFP
+414 SSVFP
-419 NNVIPYP
+419 TNVIPSA
-426 CQDPVAADLMAKYVT
+426 CQDPVAANLMNQYVT
-441 PYVPQAVNG
+441 PFVPRAVNG

-498 AAGANM
+498 AAGANL

-555 TNSCTNPDI
+555 TNSCATA
-564 QSFCF
+564 SAAVKAVCF
-569 TGTSDSSAVPSL
+569 TGVSDSSAVPTL
-581 SRLGISPGLGPQREG
+581 PRLGITPGLGPNREG

-608 GNNFEGEIPQI
+608 GNNFEGEIPQV

-665 TGTNAVGFS
+665 TGVNTTGFS
-674 DQYAT
+674 DLYPD

-691 AAQVENVRETSIYT
+691 AAQVENVRETSFYT

-711 KLRPNLTLNYGL
+711 KIRPNLTLNYGF

-729 PLNDIGHHVQTFRAG
+729 PLNDIGHHVQTFRPG
-744 QNSTVYPC
+744 QNTTVYPC
-752 QLSPYSQ
+752 QLSAYSV
-759 QYFANLGFPGE
+759 QYFANLNFPNA
-770 DCNSAGVVPTGLVV
+770 DCNNTGVFPTGLVV
-784 PGDKGIPPGLTQT
+784 PGDKGVPSGLTQT
-797 YYKAFAPRIGVAWS
+797 YYKAFAPRIGIAWS
-811 PGKSGKTSFRAGWGM
+811 PGKSGKTSIRAGWGM

-861 AQSNFQDPNAF
+861 AQSNFQFPNAF
-872 DLPNGQPGG
+872 NPQGG
-881 EFGGI
+881 EFTGI
-886 YNPKPNNPVDW
+886 QNPKPGQPVDW

-922 FTIQRE
+922 FTIQQE
-928 LARNLVLQVGF
+928 LARNLVLQLGF

-952 LNRSTP
+952 LNRATP
-958 QTCLDIIS
+958 QTCLDIIAL
-966 IAGANPS
+966 AGHNPN
-973 NVTSFGSQASCGP
+973 NVSSFFSPASCAP
-986 FLEDNQY
+986 FAEDNQY
-993 SVTVPAGFPG
+993 TITLDPTVASDPLNPISIFH
-1003 KTGAGFTLP
+1003 LP
-1012 NGTVLSNAT
+1012 NGTTHALDGSTIN
-1021 QQNVQFVGIRPYSSP
+1021 FVGIRPYSSP
-1036 NCNPATGVGCPP
+1036 ACQLDGTTCTP

-1054 SNIFAQDTIANSSY
+1054 SNVFAQDTIANSSY
-1068 NSLQFDLEK
+1068 NSFQADLEK
-1077 RFSNGLQMQAAY
+1077 RFSNGLQLQAAY
-1089 TYSKSLDQA
+1089 TYSKSIDQA
-1098 SSFEDLLNPFN
+1098 SSFEDLINPFN
-1109 PRASRSLSLYDAR
+1109 PRRSRSLSLFDAR
-1122 QRFVLS
+1122 QRLVLS
-1128 YVYQLPVPK
+1128 YYYELPVPK
-1137 YSGFKGQLLD
+1137 YSGFKGKVLD
-1147 GWEISGITQFQSGF
+1147 GWAVSGITQFQSGF

-1181 AGTPDLIA
+1181 AGTPDLVA
-1189 PFHKLDPRS
+1189 PFHRLDPRK

-1206 PTSFADPALGNF
+1206 PNSFSDNFLGRY

-1224 ICCGPGLNNSDFSV
+1224 ICCGPGLNNSDISV
-1238 QKGFPISETKRFEF
+1238 QKQIPLGEAKHFEF
-1252 RWDIFNIANHTHFFN
+1252 RWDVFNVANHTHFFN
-1267 IDANIT
+1267 IDGNIT
-1273 DGTNFGTAR
+1273 DGSNFGIAK
-1282 KVADPRLMQLALK
+1282 KVADPRLMQFGLK

>member
-1 MSLRARCSRLRM
+1 MPSLRVRRSRSRI
-13 GTSFLSI
+13 SPRKSI
-20 LCLAVCLSPTLVSAQ
+20 YLGVALLFVLPVLLSAQ
-35 GTGGRILGRVS
+35 GTGGRIVGRVS
-46 DPSGAV
+46 DASGAV
-52 LATVKII
+52 LSGAKVTLVNEG
-59 ATNDATGVTHD
+59 TGTTRDAKS
-70 TNSSDSGDYVFPD
+70 NDSGDYDFVEV
-83 LPVGTYSLT
+83 PVGNYRLE
-92 FDLKGFK
+92 FDLSGFK
-99 KAVRHA
+99 KNVRRG
-105 VTLDVNQV
+105 VTLDINQV
-113 ITLNMTLQLG
+113 ITLNMTMQIG

-134 APLVETSSTQLGTVV
+134 APLVETTSTQLGTVV

-280 DPTKEAFI
+280 DPTKAPFI
-288 LNQFGATIGGPIK
+288 LNQFGATAGGPIK

-307 FGSYDGRRRI
+307 FASYDGRRRI
-317 RGVSSGTVSV
+317 HGVSSGTVTLPDSLESV
-327 PSMLET
+327 
-333 GGNFS
+333 GNFS
-338 GTPYGAFSGGI
+338 EGQPFAGSISDQNVANVLNGRSTCAADITSAQTKAGIAPMAAASGVAYSTLFPGNII
-349 PSGTVGNPT
+349 PS
-358 PNANLFV
+358 
-365 AQVLD
+365 
-370 GRMDHS
+370 S
-376 PGGQTCDAALGLAP
+376 
-390 NGIAALPQQPVPTD
+390 
-404 PTGKQLYIPW
+404 
-414 SEVFP
+414 
-419 NNVIPYP
+419 
-426 CQDPVAADLMAKYVT
+426 CQDPVAVDLLNHYVT
-441 PYVPQAVNG
+441 PYIPQAVNG
-450 QLVTLGSE
+450 NFVSVLPE
-458 RDRQDQG
+458 RDRQDQI

-491 NPFNTFQ
+491 NPFNNFQ
-498 AAGANM
+498 AAGANL
-504 PGFGDTIKQRFQQ
+504 PGFGDTVKQRFQQ

-555 TNSCTNPDI
+555 TNSCATAAAKPY
-564 QSFCF
+564 CF
-569 TGTSDSSAVPSL
+569 TGVSDSSAIPTL
-581 SRLGISPGLGPQREG
+581 PKLGITPGLGPGREG
-596 VPDIAISGGFTI
+596 VPDVNVSGGFVI

-649 DQHLYFEVS
+649 DQTLYFEVS

-665 TGTNAVGFS
+665 TGINSPQYS
-674 DQYAT
+674 DLYPD

-691 AAQVENVRETSIYT
+691 SAQKENVRATSFYT

-711 KLRPNLTLNYGL
+711 KLRPNLTLNYGI

-729 PLNDIGHHVQTFRAG
+729 PLTDIGRHVQTFRPG
-744 QNSTVYPC
+744 QTTSTYPC
-752 QLSPYSQ
+752 QISPYGAS
-759 QYFANLGFPGE
+759 LIGTS
-770 DCNSAGVVPTGLVV
+770 DCTSVFPTGLVV
-784 PGDKGIPPGLTQT
+784 PGDKGVPPGLTQT
-797 YYKAFAPRIGVAWS
+797 YYKAFAPRIGIAWS
-811 PGKSGKTSFRAGWGM
+811 PGKSGKTSIRAGWGM

-842 PPFGGSTLI
+842 PPFGGSTLL
-851 FGTLFNTPFY
+851 FSPFFNTPFY
-861 AQSNFQDPNAF
+861 AQSGFQLPNAF
-872 DLPNGQPGG
+872 NPQGG
-881 EFGGI
+881 EFTGI
-886 YNPKPNNPVDW
+886 QNPKPGSPVDW

-922 FTIQRE
+922 FTIQHE
-928 LARNLVLQVGF
+928 LAKDLVLQVGF

-952 LNRSTP
+952 LNRATP

-966 IAGANPS
+966 IANTNPA
-973 NVTSFGSQASCGP
+973 NVTSYGAQASCGQ

-993 SVTVPAGFPG
+993 SVTVPTGFN
-1003 KTGAGFTLP
+1003 FHLP
-1012 NGTVLSNAT
+1012 NGQTVAGTNQTLN
-1021 QQNVQFVGIRPYSSP
+1021 FVGIRPYSSP
-1036 NCNPATGVGCPP
+1036 ACQLNGTNCPP
-1048 DQIPVF
+1048 DGTAVF
-1054 SNIFAQDTIANSSY
+1054 SNIFAQDTIANSAY
-1068 NSLQFDLEK
+1068 NSFQVDLEK
-1077 RFSNGLQMQAAY
+1077 RFSHGLQMQAAY
-1089 TYSKSLDQA
+1089 TYSKSIDQA

-1109 PRASRSLSLYDAR
+1109 PRATRSLSLFDAR
-1122 QRFVLS
+1122 QRLVIS

-1137 YSGFKGQLLD
+1137 YSGVKGQLLD
-1147 GWEISGITQFQSGF
+1147 GWEVSGITQFQSGF
-1161 PVHIQDGNDHELTSS
+1161 PVHIQDGNDNELTSS

-1189 PFHKLDPRS
+1189 PFHKLDPRNTS
-1198 SPNHLVFD
+1198 NHLVFD
-1206 PTSFADPALGNF
+1206 PASFADPALGNF

-1224 ICCGPGLNNSDFSV
+1224 ICCGPGLDNSDFSI
-1238 QKGFPISETKRFEF
+1238 QKEFPISETKRFEF
-1252 RWDIFNIANHTHFFN
+1252 RWDIFNLFNHTHFFN
-1267 IDANIT
+1267 IDGNIT
-1273 DGTNFGTAR
+1273 DGANFGTAR
-1282 KVADPRLMQLALK
+1282 KVADPRLMQVALK

>member
-1 MSLRARCSRLRM
+1 MTSSEARW
-13 GTSFLSI
+13 T
-20 LCLAVCLSPTLVSAQ
+20 AVCLLLLFAPCLSVLLVAQ
-35 GTGGRILGRVS
+35 STGGRILGRVA

-52 LATVKII
+52 LAHITVT
-59 ATNDATGVTHD
+59 ATNEATGVSRDSQT
-70 TNSSDSGDYVFPD
+70 SDAGDYSFLEV
-83 LPVGTYSLT
+83 PVGVYTLT
-92 FDLKGFK
+92 FELKGFK
-99 KAVRHA
+99 KDVRRG
-105 VTLDVNQV
+105 VSLDVNQV
-113 ITLNMTLQLG
+113 ITLNIVMQLG
-123 ATQEVVDVTSE
+123 AAQEIVDVTSE

-210 ANDMFAN
+210 ANDLFAN

-257 TNQFHGDL
+257 TNQLHGDL
-265 YEFNRNRPLNAKGYL
+265 YEFHRNRPLNAKGYL

-288 LNQFGATIGGPIK
+288 LNQFGATVGGPIK

-327 PSMLET
+327 PTLAET
-333 GGNFS
+333 TGDFS
-338 GTPYGAFSGGI
+338 AGSPFAGGI
-349 PSGTVGNPT
+349 TNT
-358 PNANLFV
+358 FV

-370 GRMDHS
+370 GR
-376 PGGQTCDAALGLAP
+376 PGCDTALGLAP
-390 NGIAALPQQPVPTD
+390 GGIALLPTNSNGQ
-404 PTGKQLYIPW
+404 IPW
-414 SEVFP
+414 SGPTGVFP
-419 NNVIPYP
+419 HNKIPTA
-426 CQDPVAADLMAKYVT
+426 CQDPVAADLMNQYVT

-458 RDRQDQG
+458 RDRQDQA
-465 TFRFDHRINDK
+465 TFRFDHRINDR

-498 AAGANM
+498 AAGANL
-504 PGFGDTIKQRFQQ
+504 PGFGDSIKQRFQQ

-529 LVNEARFTYMRE
+529 LVNEARFAYMRE

-555 TNSCTNPDI
+555 TNSCKSAAAQPA
-564 QSFCF
+564 CF
-569 TGTSDSSAVPSL
+569 TGVSDSSAVNNL
-581 SRLGISPGLGPQREG
+581 GLTRLGITPGLGPQREG

-608 GNNFEGEIPQI
+608 GNNFEGEIPQV
-619 GNSFQWTDSITKVK
+619 GNSFQWTDSMTKVK

-665 TGTNAVGFS
+665 TGVNTTKYS
-674 DQYAT
+674 DLYPD

-691 AAQVENVRETSIYT
+691 AAQVENVRDTSFYT

-729 PLNDIGHHVQTFRAG
+729 PLTDIGHHVQTFRPG
-744 QNSTVYPC
+744 QNTTVYPC
-752 QLSPYSQ
+752 QLSAYSV
-759 QYFANLGFPGE
+759 QYFANLGFPNA
-770 DCNSAGVVPTGLVV
+770 DCNNTGVFPTGLVV
-784 PGDKGIPPGLTQT
+784 PGDKGVPAGLTQT
-797 YYKAFAPRIGVAWS
+797 YYKAFAPRIGIAWS

-861 AQSNFQDPNAF
+861 AQSNFQYPNAF
-872 DLPNGQPGG
+872 NPLGG
-881 EFGGI
+881 EFTGI
-886 YNPKPNNPVDW
+886 QNPKPGQPVDW

-902 ILLFGEFQPHMRT
+902 NLLFGEFQPHMRT

-928 LARNLVLQVGF
+928 LARNLVLQVGY

-952 LNRSTP
+952 LNRATP

-966 IAGANPS
+966 IANLNPA
-973 NVTSFGSQASCGP
+973 NVTSFGAQASCGP

-993 SVTVPAGFPG
+993 TVTI
-1003 KTGAGFTLP
+1003 P
-1012 NGTVLSNAT
+1012 NGFNFHLPSGQALAGTGQTVN
-1021 QQNVQFVGIRPYSSP
+1021 FVGIRPSSSP
-1036 NCNPATGVGCPP
+1036 ACQLDGTTCPP

-1068 NSLQFDLEK
+1068 NSFQADLEK
-1077 RFSNGLQMQAAY
+1077 RFSNGLQFQAAY
-1089 TYSKSLDQA
+1089 TFSKSMDQA
-1098 SSFEDLLNPFN
+1098 SSFEDLINPFN
-1109 PRASRSLSLYDAR
+1109 PRASRSLSLFDAR
-1122 QRFVLS
+1122 QRFVIS

-1137 YSGFKGQLLD
+1137 YSGLKGQVLD
-1147 GWEISGITQFQSGF
+1147 GWEVSGITQFQSGF
-1161 PVHIQDGNDHELTSS
+1161 PVHIQDGNDRELTSS

-1198 SPNHLVFD
+1198 SANHLVFD
-1206 PTSFADPALGNF
+1206 PASFADPALGHF
-1218 GTAKRT
+1218 GTARRT
-1224 ICCGPGLNNSDFSV
+1224 ICCGPGLNNSDVSV
-1238 QKGFPISETKRFEF
+1238 QKEFPISESKRFEF
-1252 RWDIFNIANHTHFFN
+1252 RWDVFNVANHTHFFN
-1267 IDANIT
+1267 IDGNIT
-1273 DGTNFGTAR
+1273 DGSNFGIAK
-1282 KVADPRLMQLALK
+1282 KVADPRLMQVALK

>member
-1 MSLRARCSRLRM
+1 MPSSRARW
-13 GTSFLSI
+13 T
-20 LCLAVCLSPTLVSAQ
+20 AVCLFVLFALCPSVLLIAQ
-35 GTGGRILGRVS
+35 STGGRILGRVA

-52 LATVKII
+52 LAHLTVT
-59 ATNDATGVTHD
+59 ATNESTGVSRDSQT
-70 TNSSDSGDYVFPD
+70 SDAGDYSFLEV
-83 LPVGTYSLT
+83 PVGVYTLT
-92 FDLKGFK
+92 FELKGFK
-99 KAVRHA
+99 KDVRRG
-105 VTLDVNQV
+105 VSLDVNQV
-113 ITLNMTLQLG
+113 ITLNVTMQLG
-123 ATQEVVDVTSE
+123 AAQEVVDVTSE
-134 APLVETSSTQLGTVV
+134 AALVETTSTQLGTVV

-158 LNERDTYQFLSLQP
+158 LNQRDTYQFLSLQP

-183 YGGGS
+183 YGGNS

-257 TNQFHGDL
+257 TNQIHGDL
-265 YEFNRNRPLNAKGYL
+265 YEFNRNKVLNAKNYL
-280 DPTKEAFI
+280 DPVKEPFI

-307 FGSYDGRRRI
+307 FGAYEGLRRI
-317 RGVSSGTVSV
+317 QGISSGTVTLPTAAESTGVFGGPFGGSV
-327 PSMLET
+327 TNPFVGAVLQGRPGCAQAIANN
-333 GGNFS
+333 GGS
-338 GTPYGAFSGGI
+338 I
-349 PSGTVGNPT
+349 PDPTNSTLYPT
-358 PNANLFV
+358 PWTTLFPTTN
-365 AQVLD
+365 
-370 GRMDHS
+370 GNTTI
-376 PGGQTCDAALGLAP
+376 PLA
-390 NGIAALPQQPVPTD
+390 
-404 PTGKQLYIPW
+404 
-414 SEVFP
+414 
-419 NNVIPYP
+419 
-426 CQDPVAADLMAKYVT
+426 CQDPVAVDLMNHYVT
-441 PYVPQAVNG
+441 PYIPQVNSSG
-450 QLVTLGSE
+450 NLVTVLSE
-458 RDRQDQG
+458 HDRRDQG
-465 TFRFDHRINDK
+465 QFRFDHRINDK
-476 QNFSAYYYLTDETDF
+476 QNFSAYYYITDETDF
-491 NPFNTFQ
+491 NPFNNFQ

-504 PGFGDTIKQRFQQ
+504 PGFGDTIAQRDQQ

-547 HSQHTDLV
+547 HSQNTNLV
-555 TNSCTNPDI
+555 TNSCTSAAAQP
-564 QSFCF
+564 FCF
-569 TGTSDSSAVPSL
+569 TGVSDSSAVPSL
-581 SRLGISPGLGPQREG
+581 PRLGITPGLGPSREG

-608 GNNFEGEIPQI
+608 GNNFEGEIPQV

-633 GNHTFKFGAD
+633 GNHTFKFGGD

-665 TGTNAVGFS
+665 TGVNTTGFS
-674 DQYAT
+674 DLYPD
-679 YLLGLPD
+679 YLLGIPD

-691 AAQVENVRETSIYT
+691 AAQVENVRETSFYT

-711 KLRPNLTLNYGL
+711 KIRPNITLNYGM

-729 PLNDIGHHVQTFRAG
+729 PLNDIGHHVQTFRPG
-744 QNSTVYPC
+744 QSTTTYPC
-752 QLSPYSQ
+752 QLSAYSQ
-759 QYFANLGFPGE
+759 QYFTNLGFPGE
-770 DCNSAGVVPTGLVV
+770 TCASAGVSPTGLVV
-784 PGDKGIPPGLTQT
+784 PGDKGVPAGLTQT
-797 YYKAFAPRIGVAWS
+797 YYKAFAPRIGIAWS

-861 AQSNFQDPNAF
+861 AQSNFQYPNAF
-872 DLPNGQPGG
+872 NPQGGQLTGIQNPTPGQ
-881 EFGGI
+881 
-886 YNPKPNNPVDW
+886 PVDW

-922 FTIQRE
+922 FTIQHQ
-928 LARNLVLQVGF
+928 LANNLVLSLGF

-952 LNRSTP
+952 LNRATP

-966 IAGANPS
+966 IANAIPA

-993 SVTVPAGFPG
+993 SVTVPNGFN
-1003 KTGAGFTLP
+1003 FHLP
-1012 NGTVLSNAT
+1012 NGQTVAGTGQTLN
-1021 QQNVQFVGIRPYSSP
+1021 FVGIRPYSSP
-1036 NCNPATGVGCPP
+1036 SCQLGGTGCPP

-1054 SNIFAQDTIANSSY
+1054 SNIFAQDTIANSAY
-1068 NSLQFDLEK
+1068 NSFQANLEK
-1077 RFSNGLQMQAAY
+1077 RFSNGLQLQAAY
-1089 TYSKSLDQA
+1089 TFSKSIDEA

-1109 PRASRSLSLYDAR
+1109 PRATRSLSLFDAR

-1128 YVYQLPVPK
+1128 YYYQLPVPK
-1137 YSGFKGQLLD
+1137 YSGFKGGVLD
-1147 GWEISGITQFQSGF
+1147 GWAVSGITQFQSGF

-1189 PFHKLDPRS
+1189 PFHQLDPRNT
-1198 SPNHLVFD
+1198 PNHLVFD
-1206 PTSFADPALGNF
+1206 PASFSDNFLGRF

-1224 ICCGPGLNNSDFSV
+1224 ICCGPGLNNSDISV
-1238 QKGFPISETKRFEF
+1238 QKEIPLNESKHFEF
-1252 RWDIFNIANHTHFFN
+1252 RWDVFNVANHTHFFN
-1267 IDANIT
+1267 IDGNIT
-1273 DGTNFGTAR
+1273 DGANFGIAR
-1282 KVADPRLMQLALK
+1282 KVADPRLMQFALK

>member
-1 MSLRARCSRLRM
+1 MPSLRARWTLMCLQ
-13 GTSFLSI
+13 TV
-20 LCLAVCLSPTLVSAQ
+20 CLALFVSQPLATLMFAQ
-35 GTGGRILGRVS
+35 GTSGRIVGRVS

-52 LATVKII
+52 VANVKVTLVNEG
-59 ATNDATGVTHD
+59 TNVSRDAVT
-70 TNSSDSGDYVFPD
+70 NGNGDYDFIEV
-83 LPVGTYSLT
+83 PVGTYRLE
-92 FDLKGFK
+92 FDLTGFK
-99 KAVRHA
+99 KNVRRA
-105 VTLDVNQV
+105 VTLDISQV
-113 ITLNMTLQLG
+113 VTLNMTLQLG
-123 ATQEVVDVTSE
+123 ESKEIVDVTSE

-172 GVQSQVGADLY
+172 GVQSQVGSDLY
-183 YGGGS
+183 VGSGS

-210 ANDMFAN
+210 ANDLFAN

-236 GFDAEY
+236 GFDAEF
-242 GRNSGSVVNVVTKSG
+242 GRNSGSVVNLITKSG
-257 TNQFHGDL
+257 TNQLHGDL
-265 YEFNRNRPLNAKGYL
+265 YEFHRNRPLNAKGYL

-288 LNQFGATIGGPIK
+288 LNQFGATLGGPIK

-307 FGSYDGRRRI
+307 FASYDGRRRVH
-317 RGVSSGTVSV
+317 GVSSGTVSV
-327 PSMLET
+327 PSMAET
-333 GGNFS
+333 MGD
-338 GTPYGAFSGGI
+338 FSGG
-349 PSGTVGNPT
+349 SGFTGGISAD
-358 PNANLFV
+358 ANIFV
-365 AQVLD
+365 ANVLD
-370 GRMDHS
+370 GR
-376 PGGQTCDAALGLAP
+376 PGCDAALNTLGVTTPVAS
-390 NGIAALPQQPVPTD
+390 LPQQTNPVTNKP
-404 PTGKQLYIPW
+404 YIPW

-419 NNVIPYP
+419 TNVIPSA
-426 CQDPVAADLMAKYVT
+426 CQDPVAADLMNRYVT
-441 PYVPQAVNG
+441 PFIPQAVNG

-458 RDRQDQG
+458 RDRQDQA

-498 AAGANM
+498 AAGANV
-504 PGFGDTIKQRFQQ
+504 PGFGDTVKQRFQQ
-517 YNLSHTWTISNS
+517 YNLSHTWTLSNS

-541 AQGTFG
+541 AQGTYG
-547 HSQHTDLV
+547 HSEHTDLV
-555 TNSCTNPDI
+555 TNSCSSAVA
-564 QSFCF
+564 QFCF
-569 TGTSDSSAVPSL
+569 TGTSDSSAVPNNPAL
-581 SRLGISPGLGPQREG
+581 RLGITPGLGPNREG
-596 VPDIAISGGFTI
+596 VPDVNISGGVVF
-608 GNNFEGEIPQI
+608 GNNFEGEIPQV
-619 GNSFQWTDSITKVK
+619 GNSFQWTDSITKVR

-643 ARRMRF
+643 VRRMRF

-665 TGTNAVGFS
+665 TGVNAVGFP

-691 AAQVENVRETSIYT
+691 AAQVENVRATALYT

-711 KLRPNLTLNYGL
+711 KIRPNLTLNYGL
-723 RWEFNS
+723 RWELNT
-729 PLNDIGHHVQTFRAG
+729 PLTDIGHHVQTFRPG
-744 QNSTVYPC
+744 QNTTVYGNC
-752 QLSPYSQ
+752 VLGSYSQ
-759 QYFANLGFPGE
+759 AYFSALGFNNV
-770 DCNSAGVVPTGLVV
+770 DCKNDGLFPTGLVV
-784 PGDKGIPPGLTQT
+784 PGDKGVPPGLTQT
-797 YYKAFAPRIGVAWS
+797 YYKAFAPRIGIAWS
-811 PGKSGKTSFRAGWGM
+811 PGRSGKTSIRAGWGM

-861 AQSNFQDPNAF
+861 AQSNFPFPNAF
-872 DLPNGQPGG
+872 NLPGG
-881 EFGGI
+881 ELTGI
-886 YNPKPNNPVDW
+886 DNVKPGQAVDW
-897 SIFRP
+897 SVFRP
-902 ILLFGEFQPHMRT
+902 NLLFGEFQPHMRA

-922 FTIQRE
+922 FTIQHE

-952 LNRSTP
+952 LNRATP

-966 IAGANPS
+966 IANANPS

-993 SVTVPAGFPG
+993 TVTVPNGFN
-1003 KTGAGFTLP
+1003 FHLP
-1012 NGTVLSNAT
+1012 NGQTLAGTGQTIN
-1021 QQNVQFVGIRPYSSP
+1021 FVGIRPYSSP
-1036 NCNPATGVGCPP
+1036 ACQLGGTGCPP

-1054 SNIFAQDTIANSSY
+1054 SNIFAEDTIANSSY
-1068 NSLQFDLEK
+1068 NSLQVDLEK

-1089 TYSKSLDQA
+1089 TFSKSMDQA

-1122 QRFVLS
+1122 HRLVIS
-1128 YVYQLPVPK
+1128 YVYQLPIPK
-1137 YSGFKGQLLD
+1137 YSGLKGQILD

-1161 PVHIQDGNDHELTSS
+1161 PVHIQDGGDSELTSS

-1181 AGTPDLIA
+1181 AGTPDQIA
-1189 PFHKLDPRS
+1189 PFHKLDPRN
-1198 SPNHLVFD
+1198 SPTHLVFD
-1206 PTSFADPALGNF
+1206 PASFANPALGNF
-1218 GTAKRT
+1218 GTARRT

-1238 QKGFPISETKRFEF
+1238 QKEFPLNESKRFEF
-1252 RWDIFNIANHTHFFN
+1252 RWDIFNIANHTHFFK
-1267 IDANIT
+1267 IDGNIT
-1273 DGTNFGTAR
+1273 DGANFG
-1282 KVADPRLMQLALK
+1282 VAKNVAEPRLMQVALK